1 MGEGMVH
8 SIGTTPLSHN
18 AVFGA
23 GLKGVVDVGGWF
35 GSLIGVWRCWQE

>member
-1 MGEGMVH
+1 MVH
-8 SIGTTPLSHN
+8 SIATIPLSHN

-35 GSLIGVWRCWQE
+35 VS